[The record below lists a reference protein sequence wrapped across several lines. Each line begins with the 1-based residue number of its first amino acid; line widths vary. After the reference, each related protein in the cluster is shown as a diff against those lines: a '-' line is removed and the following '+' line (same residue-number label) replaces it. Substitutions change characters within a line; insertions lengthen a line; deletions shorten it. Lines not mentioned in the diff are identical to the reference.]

1 MFKFIKRLLGI
12 KKKKNKAPTVRSHY
26 YERMF
31 PPFKVKEYKPKF
43 PGGTFVYPDSWYKS
57 WNKNLRDEG
66 WTKEELK
73 QGWRWKE
80 L

>member
-1 MFKFIKRLLGI
+1 MFKFIQRLFG
-12 KKKKNKAPTVRSHY
+12 KKKNKSKKLSNRSHY

-31 PPFKVKEYKPKF
+31 PPIKEKEYKPKF
-43 PGGTFVYPDSWYKS
+43 PGGTFVYPESWYKN

-66 WTKEELK
+66 WTKKELK
-73 QGWRWKE
+73 QSWRWKE